1 MKRIL
6 SVALSSALV
15 ASSILATIGTSPQ
28 KVAADPIDPS
38 MSACPNI
45 FSPSI
50 MAEGAPDPVSSISS

>member
-1 MKRIL
+1 MRK
-6 SVALSSALV
+6 ALYTIMSSMLIASGLV
-15 ASSILATIGTSPQ
+15 VVGTDAHASPL
-28 KVAADPIDPS
+28 DPS